1 MKIFAPVLSILFLLH
16 FSAFAQDELKYQKPP
31 QSIINLVDAPQQ
43 PTVIINSDGSTMV
56 FLQNPG
62 LPGIAEVA
70 RPEVRI
76 AGLRINPK
84 TNGLSRTAYH
94 NGISV
99 KSIKKNEDFEFSGLP
114 DVLKISDV
122 SWSPDESKLA
132 FSNQSSYGIELWVA
146 DLKTM
151 EANRLTDFYLNDTYN
166 KPFIWAPNGKSILAK
181 FVDENQGEVPIPDLI
196 PEGPFIQENKG
207 KVSASNSYQDL
218 IKSPYQELLFDY
230 YLTSQLKLVSLDG
243 EAANWGKT
251 AIYRSIE
258 FSPDG
263 KYILTQK
270 INRPYSYIVP
280 AEFFPYTT
288 EVFSIKGKLAKTLF
302 KAPLADHI
310 PAGFDGVAEGP
321 REFGWRNDKPATLYW
336 VEAQDKG
343 DPERQVP
350 LKDIIYTLDAPFK
363 NTPHKLAECYLRF
376 NKIEWADN
384 DLAMVTERW
393 WKTRA
398 ERRVFIKPGNETYR
412 VNLFDRYYEDSY
424 SDPGDFVTKKNEYKR
439 DVLLTEKEN
448 VFSISNG
455 ASPEGEKP
463 FILKFN
469 TRTKLTDTL
478 FRSEAPYF
486 EKPLFFNNNK
496 FVITSREA
504 VDTVPNYYFVK
515 LTDSSRVQL
524 TDFQNPYPEL
534 EGITKQQLNYKRL
547 DGLNLSATLYLPQ
560 NYSVSDSTLPVL
572 MWAYPREFKTAAA
585 AGEVKGSPY
594 KFTRISTGSPIYWVT
609 QGYAVLDNAD
619 MPIVGESNDQPN
631 DTFIDQIKYNAKA
644 AIDTL
649 VEMGIADR
657 KRIAIGGHSYGA
669 FMAANLLAHTN
680 FFAAGIARSG
690 TYNQTLTPFGF
701 QQEERSYWEAP
712 EIYNRMSPFAFAD
725 KIKSPL
731 LLIHG
736 EADNN
741 PTTFPLQSERFFN
754 ALKGHGAT
762 TRLVMLPAEAHEYA
776 ARESVLHMMWEMD
789 NWLNKYLKS
798 VKPKS
803 VSKQ

>member
-1 MKIFAPVLSILFLLH
+1 MKISLSALSVLFLLH
-16 FSAFAQDELKYQKPP
+16 FYAIAQDELTYQKPP
-31 QSIINLVDAPQQ
+31 QTIIDLVDAPQQ
-43 PTVIINSDGSTMV
+43 PTVKISSDGSMML

-62 LPGIAEVA
+62 LPSIAEVA

-84 TNGLSRTAYH
+84 TNGLSRTAYY

-99 KSIKKNEDFEFSGLP
+99 KSVKKNEDFEFSGLP
-114 DVLKISDV
+114 DVLKIADV
-122 SWSPDESKLA
+122 TWSPDETKIA
-132 FSNQSSYGIELWVA
+132 FSNQSVYGIELWVA

-151 EANRLTDFYLNDTYN
+151 EASRLTDFYLNDTYN
-166 KPFIWAPNGKSILAK
+166 KPFIWAPNGKSLLAK
-181 FVDENQGEVPIPDLI
+181 FVDENQGEVPIPDII
-196 PEGPFIQENKG
+196 PEGPYVQENKG
-207 KVSASNSYQDL
+207 KISVSKTYQNL

-230 YLTSQLKLVSLDG
+230 YLTSQLKLVNLDG
-243 EAANWGKT
+243 KSEDWGKT
-251 AIYRSIE
+251 AIYRNIE

-263 KYILTQK
+263 KYILTEK

-280 AEFFPYTT
+280 AEYFPYNT
-288 EVFSIKGKLAKTLF
+288 EVFTVKGKLVKTLF

-321 REFGWRNDKPATLYW
+321 REFGWRNDKSATLYW

-350 LKDIIYTLDAPFK
+350 IKDIIYTLDAPFK
-363 NTPHKLAECYLRF
+363 KTAHKLAECYLRF

-412 VNLFDRYYEDSY
+412 VNLFDRYYEDGY
-424 SDPGDFVTKKNEYKR
+424 SDPGYFVTKKNEYKR
-439 DVLLTEKEN
+439 DVLLTEKDN

-478 FRSEAPYF
+478 FKSEAPYF
-486 EKPLFFNNNK
+486 EKPVFFNNNK

-504 VDTVPNYYFVK
+504 VDTVPNYYLIK

-534 EGITKQQLNYKRL
+534 DGITKQQLNYKRL
-547 DGLNLSATLYLPQ
+547 DGLNLSATLYLPK

-572 MWAYPREFKTAAA
+572 MWAYPREFKTSAA

-594 KFTRISTGSPIYWVT
+594 KFTRISTSSPVYWVT

-649 VEMGIADR
+649 VKMGVADR

-669 FMAANLLAHTN
+669 FMAANLLAHTDL
-680 FFAAGIARSG
+680 FAAGIARSG
-690 TYNQTLTPFGF
+690 TYNLTLTPFGF
-701 QQEERSYWEAP
+701 QQEERSYWEVP

-741 PTTFPLQSERFFN
+741 STTFPLQSERFFN
-754 ALKGHGAT
+754 ALKGYGAT
-762 TRLVMLPAEAHEYA
+762 TRLVILPSEAHEYS

-789 NWLNKYLKS
+789 NWLEKY
-798 VKPKS
+798 VKPVKTKI
-803 VSKQ
+803 VAH